1 MFLLANSEQGLD
13 DDIERIE
20 GGATVESSW
29 GAIKSELRRVV
40 GKPTF
45 ELWFEP
51 LRPVGCVAKTLY
63 LTGPDHVITWVER
76 RYSGLLESIGDQVGS
91 IEVRLT
97 DDLAVGDQRFSTP
110 SDERGLRVERK
121 SRPEP
126 KGFETFI
133 VGQSNRLAHGAA
145 LVVAEAPGEAYNPL
159 FLHGPPGLGKSHLLE
174 AIANYV
180 AATRPELRVVMTNA
194 ETFTRE
200 FVSSIQSRSLDA
212 FKRKHREADVLLIDD
227 VQFLEGKA
235 RTADEL
241 FHTFDS
247 LHGSGGQLV
256 FSADRVPGELSTL
269 EQRLRERFEWGL
281 TVELSEP
288 DRPTREAFLRKM
300 VSGDSS
306 DLDPRLIERIASR
319 PTASMRAV
327 EGTLTR
333 LRAVAS
339 IEGLEPDSGEMIEMV
354 EELTGDPGHRKV
366 VSVDEIQ
373 RLVSERFGISVEEML
388 STGRSTRLSRPRQ
401 IAMHLTRQLTGLSLP
416 AIARAFQ
423 RRDHTTVMHA
433 LKSVEKRIESD
444 PPTRSVL
451 VELAGAL
458 RGENGSDRTNWQNR
472 SPQQDG
478 NPQPHYNSERT
489 DIEGVS

>member
-1 MFLLANSEQGLD
+1 MSLLADWEQLVD
-13 DDIERIE
+13 DDVERIE
-20 GGATVESSW
+20 RRDAAEGSW
-29 GAIKSELRRVV
+29 DAIKSELQRVV

-51 LRPVGCVAKTLY
+51 LRPAGGVAKTLY
-63 LTGPDHVITWVER
+63 LTGPAHVITWVER
-76 RYSGLLESIGDQVGS
+76 RYSGLLESIGRQVGS
-91 IEVRLT
+91 VEVRLT
-97 DDLAVGDQRFSTP
+97 DDLAVGDQRFSATATKAGP
-110 SDERGLRVERK
+110 STDGRP
-121 SRPEP
+121 RPEP

-133 VGQSNRLAHGAA
+133 VGSSNRLAHGAA

-212 FKRKHREADVLLIDD
+212 FKRRHREADVLLIDD

-241 FHTFDS
+241 FHTFDA

-300 VSGDSS
+300 VSREDSE
-306 DLDPRLIERIASR
+306 LDPRLIERIANR

-339 IEGLEPDSGEMIEMV
+339 IQGLESDSRELVALV
-354 EELTGDPGHRKV
+354 EELAGEPFHREV
-366 VSVDEIQ
+366 ISVDEIQ

-416 AIARAFQ
+416 AIAKAFQ

-433 LKSVEKRIESD
+433 LKSVEKRIERD

-451 VELAGAL
+451 LELAGLL
-458 RGENGSDRTNWQNR
+458 RDENGSDRTNCQNR
-472 SPQQDG
+472 SPQKDG
-478 NPQPHYNSERT
+478 IPQPHYNSERT